1 MMPEKDKKNNIISD
15 LGQDVQ
21 YMAVQSKHS
30 LKSGNLFIHSRIRI
44 RAVQNLLITDL
55 TSK

>member
-1 MMPEKDKKNNIISD
+1 MMPEKDKKKNIISD